1 MNAANLP
8 ETIDHDE
15 VVYDREDVGTEANIA
30 DKHIH
35 TKGKRHGSPAANST
49 QMQSLASGKKRQKVA
64 IDDKNSSESE
74 IQETKAACFRL
85 KKRS

>member
-64 IDDKNSSESE
+64 IDDKN
-74 IQETKAACFRL
+74 
-85 KKRS
+85 